1 MRVEEWFETSMPM
14 SLEGAEH
21 VVPPGCE
28 GWEEMYPRHARF
40 GEDRGDVGEG
50 RFWFRDDMHWSEP
63 LHPFDAVVVD
73 FSVVALSQAS
83 ARLFAVPA
91 SLGIEYR
98 ILNGYGY
105 VSPHSIT
112 DRATIERRAQLFADR
127 GGFYYDHWGD
137 LYASWLQK
145 VESATRELTA
155 LEIPTLPELEDMAV
169 VTEGRGWGSSHA
181 LLVAYNRLIE
191 GLDRVL
197 QYHFEFLNL
206 GYLAYLVFYEFCRQA
221 FSEMRDETVS
231 QMVTGIDVVVVRPDE
246 ELKRLAQLALELE
259 IAAAVKASQTEE
271 GLRTALG
278 DSEAGARWLD
288 EFERAKDPWFYFS
301 YGNGL
306 SSHHRS
312 WIDDTRLPIAMVASY
327 IGRLEGGESISRP
340 REAVVDER
348 DRLTEEH
355 RARLD
360 AETQLIFDERLALAR
375 TVFPFVENHNFYID
389 HRYLAIFW
397 NKVREFGAL
406 LARHGF
412 LEREEDIFYL
422 RHDEV
427 PAALAELRLLWSTGG
442 IDAVEPSA
450 HWARTVDRRRSIR
463 EAMRRWSPPPVLGRP
478 PQEVADPLTI
488 MLWGVTAERVRGWLG
503 EASTRDNQALR
514 GIPASPGIAEGHARV
529 ITHPNQ
535 LAQLQ
540 DGEIL
545 VAPSTSTS
553 WTPVFGRLAA
563 AVSDSGGLM
572 CHAAIVARE
581 YGLPAVVGTLT
592 ATRLI
597 RTGACIRVDGTAGV
611 VTILD

>member
-1 MRVEEWFETSMPM
+1 M
-14 SLEGAEH
+14 SLEGADDF
-21 VVPPGCE
+21 VPPGCE
-28 GWEEMYPRHARF
+28 GWEEMYPHYARS
-40 GEDRGDVGEG
+40 GDARGDVGEG

-63 LHPFDAVVVD
+63 IHPFDAVVVE

-91 SLGIEYR
+91 SLGIDYR

-112 DRATIERRAQLFADR
+112 DRATIERREQLFTDR
-127 GGFYYDHWGD
+127 GGFYYDHWDD

-145 VESATRELTA
+145 VEEATRELEA
-155 LEIPTLPELEDMAV
+155 LEIPALPEFEDMVV

-197 QYHFEFLNL
+197 QFHFEFLNL
-206 GYLAYLVFYEFCRQA
+206 GYLAYLVFYEFCRRA
-221 FSEMRDETVS
+221 FPDTRDEAVS
-231 QMVTGIDVVVVRPDE
+231 QMVIGFDVVVIRPDE
-246 ELKRLAQLALELE
+246 ELKRLAQLAVELE
-259 IAAAVKASQTEE
+259 IGAAVKASETEE
-271 GLRTALG
+271 ALRAALG
-278 DSEAGARWLD
+278 DSEAGARWLG

-312 WIDDTRLPIAMVASY
+312 WIDDTSLPIAMVASY
-327 IGRLEGGESISRP
+327 IGRLEAGERISRP

-360 AETQLIFDERLALAR
+360 AETRLVFDERLALAR

-412 LEREEDIFYL
+412 LEREEDIFHL

-427 PAALAELRLLWSTGG
+427 PAALAELRLLWSTGRTG
-442 IDAVEPSA
+442 AVEPPA
-450 HWARTVDRRRSIR
+450 HWTRIVERRRSIR
-463 EAMRRWSPPPVLGRP
+463 EAMRRWSPPPALGRP
-478 PQEVADPLTI
+478 PQDVADPLTI
-488 MLWGVTAERVRGWLG
+488 MLWGVTTDRVRDWLG
-503 EASTRDNQALR
+503 EASPLDSRALP
-514 GIPASPGIAEGHARV
+514 GIPASPGVAEGHARV

-535 LAQLQ
+535 LGQLE

-563 AVSDSGGLM
+563 AVSDSGGVM

-597 RTGACIRVDGTAGV
+597 RTGARIRVDGTAGV

>member
-1 MRVEEWFETSMPM
+1 MQM
-14 SLEGAEH
+14 SLEGAVD

-40 GEDRGDVGEG
+40 GVDRGDLGEG

-63 LHPFDAVVVD
+63 IHPFDAVVVD
-73 FSVVALSQAS
+73 FMVVALSQAS

-112 DRATIERRAQLFADR
+112 DPATIESRAELFKDR
-127 GGFYYDHWGD
+127 GTFYYDHWDD

-145 VESATRELTA
+145 VEDATRELEA
-155 LEIPTLPELEDMAV
+155 LEIPTLPEFEDMVV
-169 VTEGRGWGSSHA
+169 VTEGRGVGSSHA

-197 QYHFEFLNL
+197 HYHFEFLNL

-221 FSEMRDETVS
+221 FPGTRDEAVS
-231 QMVTGIDVVVVRPDE
+231 HMVKGIDVVVMRPDE
-246 ELKRLAQLALELE
+246 ELKRLARLALELD
-259 IAAAVKASQTEE
+259 IGTSVKVSETE
-271 GLRTALG
+271 GALWAALG
-278 DSEAGARWLD
+278 DSEAGARWRG

-301 YGNGL
+301 NGNGL

-312 WIDDTRLPIAMVASY
+312 WIDDTRLPIAMIASY
-327 IGRLEGGESISRP
+327 IGRLEAGENISRP

-348 DRLTEEH
+348 NRLTEEH

-360 AETQLIFDERLALAR
+360 AETRLIFDERLALAR

-389 HRYLAIFW
+389 HRYFAIFW

-406 LARHGF
+406 LAGHGF
-412 LEREEDIFYL
+412 LVCEEDIFYL

-427 PAALAELRLLWSTGG
+427 PSALAELRLLWSTGG
-442 IDAVEPSA
+442 TGSAEPPA
-450 HWARTVDRRRSIR
+450 HWTRIVEKRRSIR
-463 EAMRRWSPPPVLGRP
+463 EAMQRWSPPPALGRP
-478 PQEVADPLTI
+478 PQDVADPLTI
-488 MLWGVTAERVRGWLG
+488 MLWGVTSERVRDWLG
-503 EASTRDNQALR
+503 EADVLDSRALP
-514 GIPASPGIAEGHARV
+514 GIPASAGVAEGRARV

-535 LAQLQ
+535 LGQVE

-545 VAPSTSTS
+545 VAPATSTS
-553 WTPVFGRLAA
+553 WTPVFARLAA
-563 AVSDSGGLM
+563 AVSDSGGVM

-581 YGLPAVVGTLT
+581 YGLPAVVGTVT

-597 RTGACIRVDGTAGV
+597 RTGARIRVDGTAGV

>member
-1 MRVEEWFETSMPM
+1 M
-14 SLEGAEH
+14 SLEGADN
-21 VVPPGCE
+21 VVAPGCE
-28 GWEEMYPRHARF
+28 GWEAMYPHYARSGPGP
-40 GEDRGDVGEG
+40 GEVGAE

-63 LHPFDAVVVD
+63 IHPFDAVIVE

-83 ARLFAVPA
+83 ARLFGVPA
-91 SLGIEYR
+91 SLGIDYR

-105 VSPHSIT
+105 VSPHSVT
-112 DRATIERRAQLFADR
+112 DRATIERRAQLFKDR
-127 GGFYYDHWGD
+127 GGFYYDHWDD

-145 VESATRELTA
+145 VEVATRELEA
-155 LEIPTLPELEDMAV
+155 LEIPTLPEFEDMVV

-191 GLDRVL
+191 GVDRVL

-206 GYLAYLVFYEFCRQA
+206 GYLAYLAFYEFCRQA
-221 FSEMRDETVS
+221 LPDMPDEAMS

-246 ELKRLAQLALELE
+246 ELKRLARLALELE
-259 IAAAVKASQTEE
+259 VQVAVKASETEQE
-271 GLRTALG
+271 LRAALG
-278 DSEAGARWLD
+278 DSEAGARWLG

-327 IGRLEGGESISRP
+327 IGRLEAGERISRP
-340 REAVVDER
+340 RESVVEER
-348 DRLTEEH
+348 DRLIAGH
-355 RARLD
+355 RSRLD
-360 AETQLIFDERLALAR
+360 AEARAVFDERLALAR

-406 LARHGF
+406 LAAHGF
-412 LEREEDIFYL
+412 LECQEDIFYL

-442 IDAVEPSA
+442 TGEVEPPA
-450 HWARTVDRRRSIR
+450 HWTSIVERRRSIR
-463 EAMRRWSPPPVLGRP
+463 EAMRRWIPPLVLGRP
-478 PQEVADPLTI
+478 PENVADPLTI
-488 MLWGVTAERVRGWLG
+488 MLWGVTTERVRDWLG
-503 EASTRDNQALR
+503 EASALDNPAIR
-514 GIPASPGIAEGHARV
+514 GIPASPGVAEGHARV

-535 LAQLQ
+535 LGQLE

-545 VAPSTSTS
+545 VTPSTSTS
-553 WTPVFGRLAA
+553 WTPVFTRLAA

-581 YGLPAVVGTLT
+581 YGLPAVVGTRI
-592 ATRLI
+592 ATTLI
-597 RTGACIRVDGTAGV
+597 RTGARVRVDGTAGV

>member
-1 MRVEEWFETSMPM
+1 MPM
-14 SLEGAEH
+14 SLEGADG

-28 GWEEMYPRHARF
+28 GWEEMYPHHARF
-40 GEDRGDVGEG
+40 GDGRGDVGEG

-105 VSPHSIT
+105 VSPRSIT

-127 GGFYYDHWGD
+127 GGFYYDHWDD

-145 VESATRELTA
+145 VEDATRELEA
-155 LEIPTLPELEDMAV
+155 LEIPTLPEFEDMVV

-206 GYLAYLVFYEFCRQA
+206 GYLAYLVFYEFCRGA
-221 FSEMRDETVS
+221 FPDMRDEAVS
-231 QMVTGIDVVVVRPDE
+231 QMVTGIDVVVVRPDD
-246 ELKRLAQLALELE
+246 ELKRLAQLAVELD
-259 IAAAVKASQTEE
+259 IGAAVKSSETEE
-271 GLRTALG
+271 ALQAALG
-278 DSEAGARWLD
+278 DSEAGARWLG

-312 WIDDTRLPIAMVASY
+312 WIDDSSLPIAMVASY
-327 IGRLEGGESISRP
+327 IGRLEAGERISRP

-348 DRLTEEH
+348 DRLIEEH

-360 AETQLIFDERLALAR
+360 AETRLIFDERLALAR

-389 HRYLAIFW
+389 HRYLTIFW

-406 LARHGF
+406 FAGHGF

-427 PAALAELRLLWSTGG
+427 PAALAELRILWSTGRTC
-442 IDAVEPSA
+442 AVEPPA
-450 HWARTVDRRRSIR
+450 HWTRIVERRRSIR
-463 EAMRRWSPPPVLGRP
+463 EAMRRWSPPPVLGRA
-478 PQEVADPLTI
+478 PQEIADPLTI
-488 MLWGVTAERVRGWLG
+488 MLWGVTTERVRDWLG
-503 EASTRDNQALR
+503 EARALDSR
-514 GIPASPGIAEGHARV
+514 ALAGIPASPGVAEGHARV
-529 ITHPNQ
+529 ITDPDQ
-535 LAQLQ
+535 LGQLE

-553 WTPVFGRLAA
+553 WTPVFARLAA

-581 YGLPAVVGTLT
+581 YGLPAVVGTMT
-592 ATRLI
+592 ATRQI
-597 RTGACIRVDGTAGV
+597 RTGARIRVDGTAGV